1 MKALE
6 LNPMAMALS
15 ESNASVSNVSNASV
29 SNVKNAVK
37 KHLAAVVKFLM
48 FISPVYPMV
57 AQGMKEA

>member
-15 ESNASVSNVSNASV
+15 ESNASV

-48 FISPVYPMV
+48 LVSPVYPMV

>member
-6 LNPMAMALS
+6 LNPMAMA
-15 ESNASVSNVSNASV
+15 
-29 SNVKNAVK
+29 KNAVK